1 MRYSVKTS
9 VSVRHVGDS
18 RLSTETH
25 DGPLVPTA
33 PGVPTAHDPYAALR
47 FRDYRLYLASRFLG
61 TLAEQMLAVAVGWEL
76 YLRTRSAFALGL
88 VGLAQVLPVI
98 VLSLPAG
105 HLADRRD
112 RRRIVIATEASY
124 ALCSLGLLAL
134 SATNGP
140 VPLFYLFIFLFG
152 VAQAFNNPAG
162 GSIVPL
168 MVPAEH
174 FENAATW
181 NSSSWQLAAVIG
193 PALGGVLIAVAG
205 RSTPVYAFDAA
216 AGLAV
221 VVLLALIR
229 AKQPPREATEATTL
243 ESLREGLGFLWRTQL
258 ILATITLDLFA
269 VLLGGAVTLL
279 PIYATA
285 ILRVGA
291 VGLGAMRAAPSVG
304 AVAMAITRA
313 HLPPFRRAGRTLLL
327 AVAGFGLATIVFGL
341 SRNVLLSVAMLA
353 ALGALDN
360 ISVVVRATLMLTRT
374 PDGLRGRVSAVN
386 GIFVGA
392 SNELGGFESGTLA
405 AAIGPVGSVVI
416 GGIGTL
422 VVVGLVALI
431 WPELRRL
438 RGLMDGV

>member
-1 MRYSVKTS
+1 M
-9 VSVRHVGDS
+9 
-18 RLSTETH
+18 STETH
-25 DGPLVPTA
+25 DESSAFATPD
-33 PGVPTAHDPYAALR
+33 VPTAHDPYAALR

-61 TLAEQMLAVAVGWEL
+61 TLGEQMLAVAVGWEL
-76 YLRTRSAFALGL
+76 YLRTHSAFALGL

-98 VLSLPAG
+98 LLSLPAG

-112 RRRIVIATEASY
+112 RRRIVIATEAGY
-124 ALCSLGLLAL
+124 ALCALGLFAL

-140 VPLFYLFIFLFG
+140 VPLFYLFILLFG

-162 GSIVPL
+162 GSLVPL

-181 NSSSWQLAAVIG
+181 NSSSWQLAAVVG
-193 PALGGVLIAVAG
+193 PALGGLLIAFAG

-229 AKQPPREATEATTL
+229 SQQPPREATEASTL
-243 ESLREGLGFLWRTQL
+243 ESLREGLSFLWRTQL

-279 PIYATA
+279 PIYATS
-285 ILRVGA
+285 ILHVGA
-291 VGLGAMRAAPSVG
+291 LGLGVMRAAPSAG
-304 AVAMAITRA
+304 AVAMAISRA
-313 HLPPFRRAGRTLLL
+313 YLPPFRRAGRTLLL

-341 SRNVLLSVAMLA
+341 SRNILLSVAMLM

-360 ISVVVRATLMLTRT
+360 ISVVIRATLMLTRT
-374 PDGLRGRVSAVN
+374 PDELRGRVSAVN
-386 GIFVGA
+386 GIFIGA

-405 AAIGPVGSVVI
+405 AAIGPVSSVVV